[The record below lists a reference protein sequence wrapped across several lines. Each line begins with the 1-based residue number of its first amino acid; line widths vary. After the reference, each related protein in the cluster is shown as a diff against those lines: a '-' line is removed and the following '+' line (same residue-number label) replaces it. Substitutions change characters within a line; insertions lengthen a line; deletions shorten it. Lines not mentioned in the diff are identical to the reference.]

1 MGVSDLWGGS
11 GRKSPSRPAGPL
23 FCLAVGRE
31 NGEDVPER
39 NRGRESDR
47 GRREG
52 KRDSCGND
60 KLGLTLWHEKIWD
73 SQR

>member
-1 MGVSDLWGGS
+1 MYVSHVRPPWGSQTCGADRGGS
-11 GRKSPSRPAGPL
+11 LPRDRPAL
-23 FCLAVGRE
+23 SFVSQWRE

-47 GRREG
+47 VRREG

-60 KLGLTLWHEKIWD
+60 RLGP
-73 SQR
+73 